1 VVLRTP
7 YVINGGGGYEIQPQ
21 PMPMPTYEQIPVPE
35 SITDLTLLQHY
46 INLIYSTIN
55 DLQVRYSVETD
66 PLVKQNLYNL
76 LQFYNE
82 LLVRYKNRY
91 NYLVQQQQQQYLQQ
105 QQATPTTPATPTVTY
120 NRVTYRLVV
129 NKRITVTA
137 SVLTGYKA
145 VVEAELKYDLTPII
159 NKGGRLVGGKFV
171 FDLEVPSA
179 TTLIS
184 EYYYRVIFNN
194 YTVHS
199 VSSTTKTRDH
209 VEVDVPLESGLNQG
223 RIEFGIGVLGG
234 IGGVGLVSSIT
245 WAVIN
250 PTLIVVADI
259 PSNIDLNQLDNELKE
274 ANNRLV
280 SVPTPTTPPATP
292 TTPTPT
298 TTPTTDIFQ
307 SIIQLLNYL
316 PVIFIILLIIEIIK
330 ATRR

>member
-91 NYLVQQQQQQYLQQ
+91 NYLVQQQYLQQQ

-259 PSNIDLNQLDNELKE
+259 PSNVDLNMLDNELKE
-274 ANNRLV
+274 ANQRLV
-280 SVPTPTTPPATP
+280 SVTLPTP

-298 TTPTTDIFQ
+298 TPTTPTTQPTDIFQ